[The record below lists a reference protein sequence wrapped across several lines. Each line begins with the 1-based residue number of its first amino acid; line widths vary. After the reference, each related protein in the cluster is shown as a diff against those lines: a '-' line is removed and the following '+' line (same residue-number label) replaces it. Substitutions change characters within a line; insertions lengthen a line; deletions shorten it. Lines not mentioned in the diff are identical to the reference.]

1 MVCELSLSV
10 LQLAFMAAYYGL
22 HGAMPPVYEAC
33 ATRKFFHGRTET
45 IRSAT
50 EAATAFCKA
59 LASGAPK
66 EETQALMQVRR
77 NSPPSSTLLHPPSRH
92 QPLVGSGKLS
102 PRHVSHAHTQSTRRE
117 VSFTPTSRL
126 SSISKSTCD

>member
-1 MVCELSLSV
+1 MGWVVWGDVCAAV
-10 LQLAFMAAYYGL
+10 LQLSFMAAYYGL

-59 LASGAPK
+59 LAAGAPK
-66 EETQALMQVRR
+66 EETQALMQAAAKAHAGV
-77 NSPPSSTLLHPPSRH
+77 SKAAAT
-92 QPLVGSGKLS
+92 GSGID
-102 PRHVSHAHTQSTRRE
+102 RH
-117 VSFTPTSRL
+117 FTVRPTKHL
-126 SSISKSTCD
+126 PGDLMYGVVAVIE

>member
-1 MVCELSLSV
+1 
-10 LQLAFMAAYYGL
+10 MAAYYGL

-77 NSPPSSTLLHPPSRH
+77 TSLC
-92 QPLVGSGKLS
+92 V
-102 PRHVSHAHTQSTRRE
+102 QSE
-117 VSFTPTSRL
+117 GFTELRPTV
-126 SSISKSTCD
+126 